1 MRTTLILF
9 LLLVGNMLTVH
20 SQIKS
25 NVWVADLG
33 NGKYKNPILYS
44 DYSDPDV
51 CKAGDTYYMVAS
63 SFNCAPGL
71 PILASKD
78 LVNWKMAGYAIERQV
93 PEDVFNKPQ
102 HGGGVWAPTIRFH
115 NNEFYVY
122 YPDPDFGFYMVKASK
137 VEGPWSD
144 PVLVK
149 SGKGLIDCCPF
160 WDTDGQ
166 VYLSY
171 ALAGS
176 RAGNKSVILMSKM
189 NADGTKMI
197 GDGRIV
203 YDGHQGNETIEGS
216 KMYKRNGFYYIFAP
230 AGGVATGWQ
239 TVLRSKDPFGPYE
252 ARIVLQ
258 QGSTKINGPHQGAW
272 VSTDT
277 GEDWFLHFQ
286 DVGTVGRIVHLNPMK
301 WVSDWPIIGIDKKNT
316 GCGEPVSEYS
326 KPNVGKT
333 FPIETPAE
341 SDEFTSNALGLQW
354 QWHANPVAFWYFC
367 NPSNGGWLR
376 LYSYKVPDTYKSLWD
391 IPNLLLQKLP
401 APEFTA
407 TAKIRFEPTD
417 KYIGERAGFV
427 MMGYDYAL
435 LSLEN
440 TKDGVVLSQNVCW
453 KADKGGVE
461 EVKAS
466 LPLTVKELYV
476 RIRFT
481 GGKNTQFSYSLDGKK
496 FSVLGDSFPAREG
509 KWIGAKMGFFC
520 TRQNVINDG
529 GWLDIDW
536 FRVEKL
542 D

>member
-1 MRTTLILF
+1 MHTKLILF
-9 LLLVGNMLTVH
+9 LLLAGSMLSIH
-20 SQIKS
+20 SQNKS

-44 DYSDPDV
+44 DYSDPDA

-71 PILASKD
+71 PILSSKD
-78 LVNWKMAGYAIERQV
+78 LVNWKVAGYALERQV

-102 HGGGVWAPTIRFH
+102 HGNGVWAPAIRYH

-122 YPDPDFGFYMVKASK
+122 YPDPDFGFYMVKAAK
-137 VEGPWSD
+137 VEGPWSE

-149 SGKGLIDCCPF
+149 KDKGLIDCCPF
-160 WDTDGQ
+160 WDTDGKM
-166 VYLSY
+166 YLSY

-216 KMYKRNGFYYIFAP
+216 KMYKRNDYYYIFAP

-239 TVLRSKDPFGPYE
+239 VAMRSKDPFGPYE
-252 ARIVLQ
+252 ARTVMQ
-258 QGSTKINGPHQGAW
+258 QGGTKINGPHQGAW
-272 VSTDT
+272 VTTDA
-277 GEDWFLHFQ
+277 GEDWFLNFQ

-301 WVSDWPIIGIDKKNT
+301 WVNNWPVIGVDTKNT
-316 GCGEPVSEYS
+316 GCGEPVSEYT

-333 FPIETPAE
+333 YPIETPAE

-354 QWHANPVAFWYFC
+354 QWHANPVAYWYFC
-367 NPSNGGWLR
+367 NPLNGGWLR
-376 LYSYKVPDTYKSLWD
+376 LYSYKVPDNYKNLWD

-407 TAKIRFEPTD
+407 TAKIRFEPS
-417 KYIGERAGFV
+417 KNYIGERAGFV
-427 MMGYDYAL
+427 MIGYDYAL

-440 TKDGVVLSQNVCW
+440 TKDGVVLSQNVCL

-466 LPLTVKELYV
+466 LPLTSNELFV

-496 FSVLGDSFPAREG
+496 FTDLGATFPAREG

-529 GWLDIDW
+529 GWLDVDW
-536 FRVEKL
+536 FRVEK
-542 D
+542 

>member
-1 MRTTLILF
+1 MRTKLIL
-9 LLLVGNMLTVH
+9 LLLLAGNMLSIH
-20 SQIKS
+20 SQNKS

-44 DYSDPDV
+44 DYSDPDA

-71 PILASKD
+71 PILESKD
-78 LVNWKMAGYAIERQV
+78 LVNWKITGYALERQV
-93 PEDVFNKPQ
+93 PDELFSKPQ
-102 HGGGVWAPTIRFH
+102 HGGGVWAPSIRFH
-115 NNEFYVY
+115 NNEFYIY
-122 YPDPDFGFYMVKASK
+122 YPDPDFGFYMIKAAK
-137 VEGPWSD
+137 AEGPWSE
-144 PVLVK
+144 PVLIK
-149 SGKGLIDCCPF
+149 KGKGLIDCCPF
-160 WDTDGQ
+160 WDTDDQ
-166 VYLSY
+166 MYLSY

-216 KMYKRNGFYYIFAP
+216 KLYKRNDYYYIFAP

-239 TVLRSKDPFGPYE
+239 VVMRSKDPFGPYE
-252 ARIVLQ
+252 ARTVMQ
-258 QGSTKINGPHQGAW
+258 QGGTKINGPHQGAW
-272 VSTDT
+272 VTTDT
-277 GEDWFLHFQ
+277 GEDWFLNFQ
-286 DVGTVGRIVHLNPMK
+286 DVGTVGRVVHLNPMK
-301 WVSDWPIIGIDKKNT
+301 WVNDWPVIGVDKKNT
-316 GCGEPVSEYS
+316 GCGEPVSEYT

-333 FPIETPAE
+333 YPIQTPAE

-354 QWHANPVAFWYFC
+354 QWHANPVSFWYFC
-367 NPSNGGWLR
+367 NPLNGGWLR
-376 LYSYKVPDTYKSLWD
+376 LYSYKVPDNYKSLWD

-407 TAKIRFEPTD
+407 TAKIRFEPS
-417 KYIGERAGFV
+417 KNYVGERAGFV
-427 MMGYDYAL
+427 LIGYDYAL

-440 TKDGVVLSQNVCW
+440 TKEGVVLTQNVCL

-466 LPLTVKELYV
+466 LPLTSNELYV

-496 FSVLGDSFPAREG
+496 FTDMGASFPAREG

-529 GWLDIDW
+529 GWLDVDW
-536 FRVEKL
+536 FRVEK
-542 D
+542 

>member
-1 MRTTLILF
+1 
-9 LLLVGNMLTVH
+9 MLTVH

-71 PILASKD
+71 PILTSKD

-93 PEDVFNKPQ
+93 PEEVFNKPQ

-137 VEGPWSD
+137 VEGPWSE

-466 LPLTVKELYV
+466 LSLTVKELYV

-481 GGKNTQFSYSLDGKK
+481 GGKNTQFSYSLDGAI
-496 FSVLGDSFPAREG
+496 FADLGDSFPAREG

>member
-1 MRTTLILF
+1 MRTKLILF
-9 LLLVGNMLTVH
+9 LLLSGNMLSIH
-20 SQIKS
+20 SENKS

-44 DYSDPDV
+44 DYSDPDA

-71 PILASKD
+71 PILESND
-78 LVNWKMAGYAIERQV
+78 LVNWKLTGHGLERQA

-102 HGGGVWAPTIRFH
+102 HGNGVWAPSIRYH
-115 NNEFYVY
+115 NNEFYIY
-122 YPDPDFGFYMVKASK
+122 YPDPDYGFYMIKAVKA
-137 VEGPWSD
+137 EGPWSE

-149 SGKGLIDCCPF
+149 KGKGLIDCCPF
-160 WDTDGQ
+160 WDDSEEM
-166 VYLSY
+166 YLSY

-176 RAGNKSVILMSKM
+176 RAGNKSVILVAKM
-189 NADGTKMI
+189 NADGTQMV

-216 KMYKRNGFYYIFAP
+216 KMYKRNGYYYIFAP

-239 TVLRSKDPFGPYE
+239 VALRSKDPFGPYE
-252 ARIVLQ
+252 ARTVMQ
-258 QGSTKINGPHQGAW
+258 QGSSTINGPHQGAW
-272 VSTDT
+272 VTTDT
-277 GEDWFLHFQ
+277 GEDWFLNFQ

-301 WVSDWPIIGIDKKNT
+301 WVNDWPIIGLDKKNT
-316 GCGEPVSEYS
+316 GCGEPVSEYT

-333 FPIETPAE
+333 YPIETPAE

-354 QWHANPVAFWYFC
+354 QWHANPVSYWYFC
-367 NPSNGGWLR
+367 NPLNGGWLR
-376 LYSYKVPDTYKSLWD
+376 LYSYKVPDNYKNLWD

-407 TAKIRFEPTD
+407 TAKIRFEPS
-417 KYIGERAGFV
+417 KNYVGERAGFV
-427 MMGYDYAL
+427 MIGYDYAL

-440 TKDGVVLSQNVCW
+440 TKDGVVLSQNVCL

-466 LPLTVKELYV
+466 LPLTSKELYV

-481 GGKNTQFSYSLDGKK
+481 GGKNTQFSYSLDGKT
-496 FSVLGDSFPAREG
+496 FTDLGASFPAREG

-536 FRVEKL
+536 FRVEK
-542 D
+542 